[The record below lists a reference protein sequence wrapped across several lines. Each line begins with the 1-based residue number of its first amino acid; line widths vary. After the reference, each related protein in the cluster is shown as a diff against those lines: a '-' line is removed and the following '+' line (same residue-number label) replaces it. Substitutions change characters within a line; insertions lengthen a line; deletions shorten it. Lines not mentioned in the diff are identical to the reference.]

1 MAISKWLYLCIS
13 LNRPCTYAPIRMV
26 CTKGLHCCMDE
37 GFKGARGEVYEARE
51 VPRDKVLAISSEE
64 F

>member
-1 MAISKWLYLCIS
+1 
-13 LNRPCTYAPIRMV
+13 MV